1 VAIELVGGGDGIG
14 KVLAVHALELGSRR
28 DGIFLRVEIAQE
40 IIERAIFQHEDDDMV
55 EGIEKVGRLR
65 SGLSHNFLALKLAMA
80 VRWG

>member
-1 VAIELVGGGDGIG
+1 
-14 KVLAVHALELGSRR
+14 
-28 DGIFLRVEIAQE
+28 LRVEIAQE

-65 SGLSHNFLALKLAMA
+65 SWLSHNFLALKLAMA